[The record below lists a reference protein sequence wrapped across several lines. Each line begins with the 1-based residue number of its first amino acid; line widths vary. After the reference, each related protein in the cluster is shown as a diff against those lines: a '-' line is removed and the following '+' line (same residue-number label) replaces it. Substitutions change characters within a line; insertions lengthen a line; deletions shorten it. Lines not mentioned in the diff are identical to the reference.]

1 MKKDLPAEPSAATD
15 TVAPAPEKLRLSTI
29 LVLMLM
35 SSVTFIAILS
45 EMVPSG
51 VLTHIS
57 EGLNI
62 SLSSAGQMV
71 GVYALASAIVAIPLV
86 TATMR
91 FNRKPLLLWLL
102 GGFAVSNI
110 AVGLSDS
117 YYLTLALRLIGGAA
131 AGILWA
137 MITAYGMKIVADHQ
151 HGMAIAI
158 IMAGNTLGVSLG
170 MPFMTW
176 IGNTWGWRV
185 EFFALGSL
193 IVLIMVLCMAFLPS
207 VPGEKV
213 TQANNPIA
221 LLKNRHVLAIL
232 LLTLL
237 GVMAHYAVYTYIT
250 ELVSHIDFRGGIEM
264 ALLLFGIGSFVSVML
279 AMRYTDTALRQFTG
293 LMFLLGAIALAAIY
307 LFPKV
312 TAIIYIAFFVWGIS
326 FGPLVTM
333 LQAAVAKH
341 SASAKAIATS
351 VQSSMFNFSIL
362 LATSVGGFLL
372 TKSGIMAVV
381 LLAVALLV
389 PATLIAYSAKSTL
402 GER

>member
-117 YYLTLALRLIGGAA
+117 
-131 AGILWA
+131 
-137 MITAYGMKIVADHQ
+137 
-151 HGMAIAI
+151 
-158 IMAGNTLGVSLG
+158 
-170 MPFMTW
+170 
-176 IGNTWGWRV
+176 
-185 EFFALGSL
+185 
-193 IVLIMVLCMAFLPS
+193 
-207 VPGEKV
+207 
-213 TQANNPIA
+213 
-221 LLKNRHVLAIL
+221 
-232 LLTLL
+232 
-237 GVMAHYAVYTYIT
+237 
-250 ELVSHIDFRGGIEM
+250 
-264 ALLLFGIGSFVSVML
+264 
-279 AMRYTDTALRQFTG
+279 
-293 LMFLLGAIALAAIY
+293 
-307 LFPKV
+307 
-312 TAIIYIAFFVWGIS
+312 
-326 FGPLVTM
+326 
-333 LQAAVAKH
+333 
-341 SASAKAIATS
+341 
-351 VQSSMFNFSIL
+351 
-362 LATSVGGFLL
+362 
-372 TKSGIMAVV
+372 
-381 LLAVALLV
+381 
-389 PATLIAYSAKSTL
+389 
-402 GER
+402 